1 MADYTLSSGNVF
13 KDLELPEPEEK
24 LAKAKLAY
32 NINRL
37 IATQGMTQKE
47 TAVVLG
53 ISQYKMTRLRNG
65 RLNNFTVDYLGSLLE
80 KLEYHAQLNADG
92 RTEKEH
98 YVVPNPD
105 GGWDVIRGNAL
116 RALRHFDTKKDA
128 VSYGQQVSRNQKTE
142 FVICHKN
149 GNIQRT
155 NNHGSD

>member
-1 MADYTLSSGNVF
+1 MADYTVSSGNVF
-13 KDLELPEPEEK
+13 KDLGLPSPEEK

-47 TAVVLG
+47 AAALLG

-80 KLEYHAQLNADG
+80 KLEYHARLNANG
-92 RTEKEH
+92 HTKKGH

-128 VSYGQQVSRNQKTE
+128 VSYGQQVSQNQNTE

-149 GNIQRT
+149 GKIQRM

>member
-1 MADYTLSSGNVF
+1 MADYTVSSGNVF
-13 KDLELPEPEEK
+13 KDLGLPSPEEK

-53 ISQYKMTRLRNG
+53 ISQYKMTRLRNS

-80 KLEYHAQLNADG
+80 KLEYHVRLNADG
-92 RTEKEH
+92 HTKKGH

-105 GGWDVIRGNAL
+105 GGWDVIL
-116 RALRHFDTKKDA
+116 
-128 VSYGQQVSRNQKTE
+128 
-142 FVICHKN
+142 
-149 GNIQRT
+149 T
-155 NNHGSD
+155 NR